1 VEAGGGN
8 VQKLIQGILRHAWL
22 ILVVT
27 VLVTLF
33 FGYQLRQVRF
43 EDDITKYVPQDDP
56 EVSFYNSLSDRFSGF
71 QKKSMIIALE
81 FDDLFTP
88 QNLSSL
94 QAVVDKVKSLP
105 VVQNVTALTNMPKI
119 VTTDYGIEVK
129 EVVDVLPQTGE
140 EAQHLRKDLEKD
152 ELIWGKLV
160 TLDGKGTIVAIS
172 FYEGVDEY
180 QAIEEVEKEVL
191 RLAIPEKITFFGF
204 PIIMRE
210 VSKSARENMAFLTP
224 VAAVVLLIILYIG
237 FRSFQGVFLPI
248 FIALLASL
256 WTIGTAA
263 SLGQS
268 LTMISAS
275 LPVMLLAL
283 VTAYGIHFVNRYYE
297 ERSKS
302 NPGNS
307 VLALENTMKG
317 VFVPIL
323 MSALTTMA
331 GFLSFLT
338 ADIKPI
344 SDLGIYSALGV
355 FFGLVLS
362 GFSLGALY
370 RVYSPSRIPRH
381 FNHQDKASQSDQ
393 INWLLETISRGVLH
407 HKTAVTAI
415 VLLIIVFF
423 ALGIPRIHSEMT
435 VQSQM
440 GENHPVTR
448 LLDYFKERFGS
459 TDYNYLWISAPQVRH
474 PFILREMVRIGK
486 YLGQY
491 QAFKEASSIAS
502 FFADLNEAVEGWKAV
517 PASQEKLDNLWF
529 FAQDNDY
536 IKGRIGS
543 NGQETLLEFRA
554 EETTSAQL
562 QQELR
567 RAEAFLSQRP
577 HWVKPVS
584 VDEPEGRLYLVNTIL
599 EDLTLFGLKV
609 SSPEALRAVVEEA
622 VSQPWQSFV
631 VEDEGFVTEV
641 VQDATLEIEDLGLL
655 PQEVALVFKEALQNG
670 MVPEE
675 AFLGKLGLG
684 DDEASYL
691 GEIIANSVER
701 VAKNRKILAFREA
714 VEKLSGQELGEDFD
728 FVFYEVLDE
737 EVYVPTN
744 DPSAFTVAYRITGT
758 PIISNYVNSKLFAN
772 QVKSMVLAFVIV
784 FGLLILQF
792 RSLKKASLGMVPL
805 LLTVASSFGIMGLF
819 GIPLNVATLTIAS
832 IAIGAGVD
840 YNIHFLS
847 RWYGELRLGDAR
859 RAVEHTIK
867 NTGRGILLNALGV
880 AGGFYVLGFS
890 QIGMLR
896 TFGPLVATV
905 LLLSAVYTLLLLP
918 LLLHL
923 GEFVRENR
931 IERGNH
937 KA

>member
-1 VEAGGGN
+1 M
-8 VQKLIQGILRHAWL
+8 QKLIQGILKHAWL
-22 ILVVT
+22 ILAVT

-33 FGYQLRQVRF
+33 FGYQLRHVRF

-56 EVSFYNSLSDRFSGF
+56 KVSFYNSLSDRFGGF
-71 QKKSMIIALE
+71 QKKSMIVALE

-94 QAVVDKVKSLP
+94 QAVVDTVKSLP
-105 VVQNVTALTNMPKI
+105 VVQKVTALTNMPKI
-119 VTTDYGIEVK
+119 VTTEYGIEVR
-129 EVVDVLPQTGE
+129 EVVDILPQTEG
-140 EAQHLRKDLEKD
+140 EAQDLRKDLEND

-160 TLDGKGTIVAIS
+160 TQDGKGTIVMIS

-180 QAIEEVEKEVL
+180 KATQEVEKAVDAMSL
-191 RLAIPEKITFFGF
+191 PARVTYFGF
-204 PIIMRE
+204 PIVMRE
-210 VSKSARENMAFLTP
+210 VSKSARENMALLTP
-224 VAAVVLLIILYIG
+224 LSVVVLLVILYIG

-256 WTIGTAA
+256 WAIGTAA

-268 LTMISAS
+268 LTVISAS
-275 LPVMLLAL
+275 LPVMLLAM

-302 NPGNS
+302 NPENS

-338 ADIKPI
+338 ADIKPL
-344 SDLGIYSALGV
+344 SDFGIYSALGIL
-355 FFGLVLS
+355 FGLLLS
-362 GFSLGALY
+362 NFSLGALY

-381 FNHQDKASQSDQ
+381 FNHQNVESGRDR
-393 INWLLETISRGVLH
+393 INWFLETISRGVLH
-407 HKTAVTAI
+407 HKTVVVVI
-415 VLLIIVFF
+415 LLVLTVIFVV
-423 ALGIPRIHSEMT
+423 GIPQIHTETT
-435 VQSQM
+435 VHSQM
-440 GENHPVTR
+440 GKDHPVTR

-459 TDYNYLWISAPQVRH
+459 TDYNYLWISAPQTRH
-474 PFILREMVRIGK
+474 PFVLREMIRIGK
-486 YLGQY
+486 YLGRY
-491 QAFKEASSIAS
+491 KNFKEASSIAS
-502 FFADLNEAVEGWKAV
+502 FFADLNKAVEGWKAI

-529 FAQDNDY
+529 FAQDNEY
-536 IKGRIGS
+536 IKGRISDDGT
-543 NGQETLLEFRA
+543 ETLVEFRA
-554 EETTSAQL
+554 EETKSSEL
-562 QQELR
+562 QEDLR

-577 HWVKPVS
+577 KRVKPVS
-584 VDEPEGRLYLVNTIL
+584 VEEAEGKNYLVNTIL
-599 EDLTLFGLKV
+599 EDLVLFGLEV
-609 SSPEALRAVVEEA
+609 SSPEVLRGKIEEI
-622 VSQPWQSFV
+622 VSRPWQDFV
-631 VEDEGFVTEV
+631 SGGEDFVAEV
-641 VQDATLEIEDLGLL
+641 IKDATLEIEDLGLE
-655 PQEVALVFKEALQNG
+655 PQEVGDVLKAAFREG
-670 MVPEE
+670 IPSGE
-675 AFLGKLGLG
+675 AFVGKLGL
-684 DDEASYL
+684 DEESARYL
-691 GEIIANSVER
+691 GDIITNSVER
-701 VAKNRKILAFREA
+701 VARNHKVLTLKRA
-714 VEKLSGQELGEDFD
+714 VEGIVGKNLGEEFD

-737 EVYVPTN
+737 EVYVPSQ
-744 DPSAFTVAYRITGT
+744 DQSAFTVEYQITGT
-758 PIISNYVNSKLFAN
+758 PVINDYVNGKLFSN
-772 QVKSMVLAFVIV
+772 QLRSMFLAFLVV
-784 FGLLILQF
+784 FGLLIAQF